1 MHICIVVLVVFFF
14 QAEDG
19 IRDKLVTGVQTCALP
34 ISLFP
39 GNPKENPSKGFFD
52 RRSVAGENR
61 IMKKPRSWKSRLG
74 AGKLEQACKPVD
86 GFILVAEDDDDQFFL
101 LSLAL
106 EKAGIANPLLRA
118 RNGQDVL
125 DYIEGTSPCPAR
137 TEPPIP
143 VL

>member
-1 MHICIVVLVVFFF
+1 
-14 QAEDG
+14 
-19 IRDKLVTGVQTCALP
+19 
-34 ISLFP
+34 
-39 GNPKENPSKGFFD
+39 
-52 RRSVAGENR
+52 
-61 IMKKPRSWKSRLG
+61 MKKPRSWKSRLG

-143 VL
+143 VLTLLDLHMPVMDGLDRSEERRVGKECRSRWSPYH